1 MGIIGT
7 VLLAAASWNYL
18 RVVDGAIAELQ
29 HNILGDSRTSH
40 HPRVLNGG
48 SAWGGIRSAPP
59 SPIPQGSPSNAS
71 VGPAPVT
78 HVRDGDTIEI
88 GSFALRLQNLDCPE
102 LGTPQGERAKLRM
115 QALVASRQITC
126 TLTGATSYDR
136 VIAGCHLADG
146 RDLGDILIREGYC
159 SRWQ

>member
-1 MGIIGT
+1 
-7 VLLAAASWNYL
+7 
-18 RVVDGAIAELQ
+18 
-29 HNILGDSRTSH
+29 
-40 HPRVLNGG
+40 LN
-48 SAWGGIRSAPP
+48 A
-59 SPIPQGSPSNAS
+59 N

-88 GSFALRLQNLDCPE
+88 GSLALRLENLDCAE

-115 QALVASRQITC
+115 QGLVASRQITC